1 MDPDAVHPVLGVSAN
16 GAIAH
21 LSDIL
26 TGYGVDAYCAAVAL
40 LRSGLPGFWDD
51 SRPVTCPC
59 AVPKCG
65 SMTFSFVLLWN
76 FRCPSTGVRVGV
88 LSRIGIALDSDLLK
102 RFDRSIER
110 RGYTNRS
117 EAFRDLI
124 RERLVAEQTA
134 APDAI
139 VVGTVT
145 LIYDHHAHG
154 VSEKLTEAQHAQHEL
169 VVSTSH
175 AHLDHDSCLEV
186 LIVHGKSAKVEQFAD
201 RLIGLKGVQHGRLV
215 MSVPALGHSQSNGR
229 KHDHKH

>member
-1 MDPDAVHPVLGVSAN
+1 M
-16 GAIAH
+16 
-21 LSDIL
+21 
-26 TGYGVDAYCAAVAL
+26 
-40 LRSGLPGFWDD
+40 
-51 SRPVTCPC
+51 
-59 AVPKCG
+59 
-65 SMTFSFVLLWN
+65 
-76 FRCPSTGVRVGV
+76 GV

-102 RFDRSIER
+102 RFDRSIGR

-124 RERLVAEQTA
+124 RDQLVTEQTA
-134 APDAI
+134 APDST

-154 VSEKLTEAQHAQHEL
+154 ITEKLTEVQHENHEL

-186 LIVHGKSAKVEQFAD
+186 LIVHGKSAQVAQFAD

-215 MSVPALGHSQSNGR
+215 MTVPAHAIEHPHENG
-229 KHDHKH
+229 HKHSHKR